1 MNWTTRTSSWQRIVM
16 PIADTESLFNGDIFY
31 SWEKHRACACTPSCM
46 MNYTRIFSCW
56 ICAETFSHHRGTC
69 FSGDGKQSPPPHF
82 SSPPLLFGLA
92 MLVVLL
98 TGDDLTWI
106 NRLFKI
112 WRPKSLTAPR
122 HLSLD
127 HCHYPTPT
135 HFSRSLFPPLAPLLH
150 GTQLPVIDSQSLTQ
164 SFALFNHLHRLV
176 LWRFRGLMG
185 KLLVCF
191 QQSCRVLGY

>member
-1 MNWTTRTSSWQRIVM
+1 MEISFIAGRNIEHVHVHHHAWWTTQEFSLVGYVPRHFLTIEAHASQVM
-16 PIADTESLFNGDIFY
+16 ENKA
-31 SWEKHRACACTPSCM
+31 
-46 MNYTRIFSCW
+46 
-56 ICAETFSHHRGTC
+56 
-69 FSGDGKQSPPPHF
+69 PPHF

-92 MLVVLL
+92 MLVVQL

-112 WRPKSLTAPR
+112 WRPESLTAPR

-191 QQSCRVLGY
+191 QQSCRVLGH